1 MRSRR
6 LAVIGA
12 IVLWNRN
19 DRGSLARSGAGTGRP
34 GPPIAD
40 PLVQTGS
47 VTAGSG
53 AIPVY
58 GSSTVRPRAE
68 IHVAPLLQRA
78 DDEVFVTGAQREGQA
93 VITGGLQ
100 FATEVMRV
108 QIGTDPV
115 R

>member
-6 LAVIGA
+6 LAVIGT
-12 IVLWNRN
+12 IVPWSRS
-19 DRGSLARSGAGTGRP
+19 DRGSLARSGAGTGRL

-58 GSSTVRPRAE
+58 GSGSVRPGAE

-78 DDEVFVTGAQREGQA
+78 DDEVFVTGAQRGGQA

-108 QIGTDPV
+108 QTGTDPV

>member
-1 MRSRR
+1 M
-6 LAVIGA
+6 
-12 IVLWNRN
+12 
-19 DRGSLARSGAGTGRP
+19 
-34 GPPIAD
+34 
-40 PLVQTGS
+40 
-47 VTAGSG
+47 TAGSG

-58 GSSTVRPRAE
+58 GSGTVCPRAE

-78 DDEVFVTGAQREGQA
+78 DDEVFVTGAQRGGQA

-108 QIGTDPV
+108 QTGTDPV